1 MKGLLLKDYYMLLKY
16 CRPYALIVLIFG
28 VCSLADGGNL
38 FMLAYPAVL
47 CGINSVSLLAY
58 DEKSRWQQ
66 YCETMPYTR
75 KQVVD
80 SKYLMS
86 FLLIAGLSVVLAAAH
101 SLVGAVR
108 GIFNPVWVL
117 NIFCLIWSVGHA
129 FSAIC
134 LPMIFK
140 YGSEKGRVMY
150 IAVVVVFCVAF
161 VNFGGYDFSE
171 VSQLSG
177 AFAVFA
183 ENPIYMVVLAVIA
196 AVLFMGSMKLS
207 EQFYMKREL

>member
-16 CRPYALIVLIFG
+16 SRPYALIVLVFG
-28 VCSLADGGNL
+28 VCSLADRGNL

-47 CGINSVSLLAY
+47 CGINAVSLLAY

-80 SKYLMS
+80 SKYLLS
-86 FLLIAGLSVVLAAAH
+86 FMLIAGLAVLLAAAH
-101 SLVGAVR
+101 SLAGIVR
-108 GIFNPVWVL
+108 GVFNPVWII
-117 NIFCLIWSVGHA
+117 NIFCLIWIVGNV

-134 LPMIFK
+134 LPLIFK
-140 YGSEKGRVMY
+140 FGSEKGRIMY
-150 IAVVVVFCVAF
+150 IAIVVIFCVAF
-161 VNFGGYDFSE
+161 VTFGYDFSE
-171 VSQLSG
+171 ASQPVG
-177 AFAVFA
+177 AFAALA
-183 ENPIYMVVLAVIA
+183 ENPMSMAVLSVIA
-196 AVLFMGSMKLS
+196 SVLFLGSMKLS

>member
-47 CGINSVSLLAY
+47 CGINSVSLVAY

-86 FLLIAGLSVVLAAAH
+86 FLLIAEFDYPDTRHDHCRDEGWRIPD
-101 SLVGAVR
+101 SL
-108 GIFNPVWVL
+108 L
-117 NIFCLIWSVGHA
+117 
-129 FSAIC
+129 
-134 LPMIFK
+134 
-140 YGSEKGRVMY
+140 
-150 IAVVVVFCVAF
+150 
-161 VNFGGYDFSE
+161 
-171 VSQLSG
+171 
-177 AFAVFA
+177 
-183 ENPIYMVVLAVIA
+183 
-196 AVLFMGSMKLS
+196 
-207 EQFYMKREL
+207 

>member
-28 VCSLADGGNL
+28 ACSLADGGNL

-80 SKYLMS
+80 SKYLLS
-86 FLLIAGLSVVLAAAH
+86 FTYCW
-101 SLVGAVR
+101 AV
-108 GIFNPVWVL
+108 
-117 NIFCLIWSVGHA
+117 S
-129 FSAIC
+129 
-134 LPMIFK
+134 
-140 YGSEKGRVMY
+140 
-150 IAVVVVFCVAF
+150 CV
-161 VNFGGYDFSE
+161 S
-171 VSQLSG
+171 SCT
-177 AFAVFA
+177 
-183 ENPIYMVVLAVIA
+183 
-196 AVLFMGSMKLS
+196 
-207 EQFYMKREL
+207 

>member
-28 VCSLADGGNL
+28 VCSLADGSNL

-80 SKYLMS
+80 SKYLLS

-101 SLVGAVR
+101 GLVGAVR

-117 NIFCLIWSVGHA
+117 NIFLTCSIYKILS
-129 FSAIC
+129 
-134 LPMIFK
+134 
-140 YGSEKGRVMY
+140 MY

-177 AFAVFA
+177 AFAVFE

-196 AVLFMGSMKLS
+196 AVLFLGSMKLS

>member
-80 SKYLMS
+80 SKYLLS

-161 VNFGGYDFSE
+161 VNFGG
-171 VSQLSG
+171 
-177 AFAVFA
+177 
-183 ENPIYMVVLAVIA
+183 
-196 AVLFMGSMKLS
+196 
-207 EQFYMKREL
+207 

>member
-75 KQVVD
+75 KQVDVYKRQLQTNNINKNTHTD
-80 SKYLMS
+80 TDYLET
-86 FLLIAGLSVVLAAAH
+86 AA
-101 SLVGAVR
+101 SLE
-108 GIFNPVWVL
+108 
-117 NIFCLIWSVGHA
+117 NI
-129 FSAIC
+129 
-134 LPMIFK
+134 
-140 YGSEKGRVMY
+140 
-150 IAVVVVFCVAF
+150 
-161 VNFGGYDFSE
+161 
-171 VSQLSG
+171 
-177 AFAVFA
+177 
-183 ENPIYMVVLAVIA
+183 
-196 AVLFMGSMKLS
+196 
-207 EQFYMKREL
+207 

>member
-47 CGINSVSLLAY
+47 CGINSVSLVAY

-86 FLLIAGLSVVLAAAH
+86 FLLIAGL
-101 SLVGAVR
+101 
-108 GIFNPVWVL
+108 
-117 NIFCLIWSVGHA
+117 
-129 FSAIC
+129 
-134 LPMIFK
+134 
-140 YGSEKGRVMY
+140 
-150 IAVVVVFCVAF
+150 
-161 VNFGGYDFSE
+161 
-171 VSQLSG
+171 
-177 AFAVFA
+177 
-183 ENPIYMVVLAVIA
+183 
-196 AVLFMGSMKLS
+196 
-207 EQFYMKREL
+207 